1 MRKDSFLIPPASP
14 SLIPSTLTSGDM
26 SQAAHLPPSIERT
39 LARFRALGREEKMQS
54 LLAYAKKLPT
64 VPDHVMAAAG
74 PGFEIP
80 ECQTPLRILPEI
92 RDGRMYY
99 HALIDARQSPTVA
112 AFLSILLGAV
122 NGEPPD
128 VTLAIPEDFVRTVM
142 SSMGLGTR
150 EVGLEAIVARLKRY
164 AREAASQ
171 S

>member
-1 MRKDSFLIPPASP
+1 MPDSL
-14 SLIPSTLTSGDM
+14 
-26 SQAAHLPPSIERT
+26 Q
-39 LARFRALGREEKMQS
+39 
-54 LLAYAKKLPT
+54 
-64 VPDHVMAAAG
+64 
-74 PGFEIP
+74 
-80 ECQTPLRILPEI
+80 
-92 RDGRMYY
+92 
-99 HALIDARQSPTVA
+99 QSPH
-112 AFLSILLGAV
+112 FLSILLGAV

>member
-1 MRKDSFLIPPASP
+1 MSPPAP
-14 SLIPSTLTSGDM
+14 
-26 SQAAHLPPSIERT
+26 LPPSIEKT

-54 LLAYAKKLPT
+54 LIAFSKKLPA
-64 VPDHVMAAAG
+64 VPDDVVAAAG
-74 PGFEIP
+74 SAFEIP
-80 ECQTPLRILPEI
+80 ECQTPLRILPEL
-92 RDGRMYY
+92 RDGRMYF

-122 NGEPPD
+122 NGQPPE
-128 VTLAIPEDFVRTVM
+128 VTLAIPDHFVRTVM

-164 AREAASQ
+164 AREAAVQ